1 MPNVMDRIQTYA
13 ARIGAE
19 LDIAQSEIKKAEE
32 DFGRRALVADPD
44 LTAMKKEIEVLCTPF
59 LEQLQKHNAKFN
71 DWFEKKLQQP

>member
-1 MPNVMDRIQTYA
+1 MPNVMDKLDAYAQRIVS
-13 ARIGAE
+13 E
-19 LDIAQSEIKKAEE
+19 LIIAIRESKKAEE

-44 LTAMKKEIEVLCTPF
+44 LTAMKKEIEILCTPF